1 VVLLFVAGVQVARVD
16 HLLHRWWC
24 ADELEH
30 LHAAWCIAQ
39 GQVPYRDFFEHHT
52 PALYYLL
59 APVVG
64 AMHPERSAE
73 RAVATIVVSR
83 FLMWGLCGL
92 LLGLI
97 YRLGRWVHSRM
108 AGAVAVLLAL
118 SSMMFLDRTLEI
130 RPDLIS
136 VPAMLAGVWL
146 AGAGFRRAGRGA
158 GWQLFWS
165 GACWGVGFLASPKVL
180 FALLGFCPAVMVL
193 LADPRRAEDLRRRV
207 MMGVALA
214 AGFFVM
220 LAVVAGL
227 FAMAGAAGDLVHY
240 TFLMNA
246 RWKFHLEP
254 WQAIAELAYEAP
266 VLVAMGL
273 AGLARGVIR
282 ACGRGGV
289 RRGLV
294 LPVGTLVGTIVGIF
308 LIPVPYTEYFLM
320 PISLLAVYGAVVVVE
335 FSGWVGRWR
344 RVRTGAM
351 VVGAAGVFAF
361 ILVRLRP
368 PFVGSGVEG
377 AVLGLALVGG
387 CVLLFLRRRHVGLL
401 VVMAGLAIFPFR
413 RTPLVAG
420 PSNAD
425 QRASLA
431 YVQEHTSAGD
441 RVFDGWEHITAPFR
455 PHAWFYFFL
464 HREIRPML
472 TEGDYDE
479 LLSGLETGKIRPAVV
494 VMDADNGSLP
504 GPIVEW
510 LEGHYPVA
518 PLGAGS
524 AIRLPANFRGEDL
537 PGGSRRATPGEG
549 SRGRLRQVG
558 QDLPGLPQASGPAV
572 RGR

>member
-1 VVLLFVAGVQVARVD
+1 
-16 HLLHRWWC
+16 
-24 ADELEH
+24 
-30 LHAAWCIAQ
+30 
-39 GQVPYRDFFEHHT
+39 
-52 PALYYLL
+52 
-59 APVVG
+59 
-64 AMHPERSAE
+64 
-73 RAVATIVVSR
+73 
-83 FLMWGLCGL
+83 
-92 LLGLI
+92 
-97 YRLGRWVHSRM
+97 
-108 AGAVAVLLAL
+108 
-118 SSMMFLDRTLEI
+118 
-130 RPDLIS
+130 
-136 VPAMLAGVWL
+136 
-146 AGAGFRRAGRGA
+146 
-158 GWQLFWS
+158 
-165 GACWGVGFLASPKVL
+165 
-180 FALLGFCPAVMVL
+180 
-193 LADPRRAEDLRRRV
+193 
-207 MMGVALA
+207 
-214 AGFFVM
+214 
-220 LAVVAGL
+220 
-227 FAMAGAAGDLVHY
+227 
-240 TFLMNA
+240 
-246 RWKFHLEP
+246 
-254 WQAIAELAYEAP
+254 
-266 VLVAMGL
+266 
-273 AGLARGVIR
+273 
-282 ACGRGGV
+282 
-289 RRGLV
+289 LV
-294 LPVGTLVGTIVGIF
+294 LPGGTLVGTIVGIF

-344 RVRTGAM
+344 RARTGAM

-479 LLSGLETGKIRPAVV
+479 LLSGLEAGRIRPAVV
-494 VMDADNGSLP
+494 VMDADNRALP
-504 GPIVEW
+504 GAIVEW

-524 AIRLPANFRGEDL
+524 AIRLPANFPKEDF
-537 PGGSRRATPGEG
+537 PGGGRRAIPREG
-549 SRGRLRQVG
+549 SQGLLRQAG
-558 QDLPGLPQASGPAV
+558 QDLPGGIQEAGPAG